1 MILTAPRSTVCMG
14 LAGEASGWGK
24 EQNKVLLH
32 YLLFSSMAQTW
43 MQQTEKTALERSWPV
58 PAPQGVSEAEIG
70 SPGLVFTVT
79 PQPLTTVSCLWRIYF
94 ELLHWMFLLPDLLF
108 P

>member
-1 MILTAPRSTVCMG
+1 MG
-14 LAGEASGWGK
+14 QSAAEGEK
-24 EQNKVLLH
+24 PTEQFGFWRPWLG
-32 YLLFSSMAQTW
+32 
-43 MQQTEKTALERSWPV
+43 TETEETALERSWPV

-94 ELLHWMFLLPDLLF
+94 GDKH
-108 P
+108 